1 MYTEG
6 RSRHALDMSQTT
18 RALPRLPRNWSRL
31 CHETGLFLRSIG
43 LGIVV
48 TTFQGFFTNNFSEPE
63 QVAIRQNRVT
73 ALLRALIHAL
83 PLGLAIFEI
92 FINWKG
98 LYVGAL
104 FDKQNYLQFVA
115 KAHEIL
121 IQASTATI
129 MLSYTR
135 YQISASNGIPFG
147 AVLGAFQF
155 LQVSYLWSV
164 EFWSAIMSSDFQLRK
179 KSGFAVLILIC
190 ITVATTAGPS
200 SANLLIA
207 RQGIWLEKSM
217 FLAVNATFQDIW
229 PDQLDDD
236 KVSSDCKRVKT
247 SQIESGDAGGCPAAA
262 LYRMES
268 YIPSIMEDSNNHTL
282 QKIGVDTPDN
292 VYLKSLLIA
301 HCVGGFKDQVCATT
315 PHDAL
320 LGGLIKDTDAH
331 YPQEISGA
339 LQGYHVLGKDYYQPY
354 ATAICATDT
363 VQNSSD
369 QGLLRFAR
377 LTDTFSKSEGNREL
391 VSIPG
396 ATKGQSTYDIPG
408 NTSQFR
414 VDWINLPQEIF
425 ATGIPGAIIVH
436 PQSSSNL
443 SYNITTCTLNA
454 GWGSSLAFTDNID
467 AEISS
472 HMTQLPSSWDAQTI
486 FTDTYENLFQSF
498 PMFGK
503 RSNFSFSYPQRHINI
518 SKSYMDFINPEVIRL
533 DNSSFGLVSGIMSLL
548 PSQPQEHDLAWVL
561 SMLLATAL
569 SSTGNYLDAAGSC
582 P

>member
-18 RALPRLPRNWSRL
+18 RPLPRLPRNWSRL

-43 LGIVV
+43 LGILV
-48 TTFQGFFTNNFSEPE
+48 TTFQGFFTNNFLEPE

-92 FINWKG
+92 VINWKG
-98 LYVGAL
+98 LYVGAI

-121 IQASTATI
+121 IQASIATI

-135 YQISASNGIPFG
+135 YQISSSNGIPFG

-164 EFWSAIMSSDFQLRK
+164 EFWSAIISNDFRPRK

-190 ITVATTAGPS
+190 ITVAATAGPS

-207 RQGIWLEKSM
+207 RQGIWPEKSM
-217 FLAVNATFQDIW
+217 FLAVNATVQNIW
-229 PDQLDDD
+229 PDRLDDE
-236 KVSSDCKRVKT
+236 KVSSDCKKVNS
-247 SQIESGDAGGCPAAA
+247 SQIQSGGCPVAA
-262 LYRMES
+262 LYSSVYSSES
-268 YIPSIMEDSNNHTL
+268 YLASVMEESDNHTL
-282 QKIGVDTPDN
+282 QSLDVDTFVN
-292 VYLKSLLIA
+292 LFEKMLLVA
-301 HCVGGFKDQVCATT
+301 NCVEGFKDQLCATT
-315 PHDAL
+315 PHDVL
-320 LGGLIKDTDAH
+320 LGGLIEDTNAH
-331 YPQEISGA
+331 IQEEDSRA
-339 LQGYHVLGKDYYQPY
+339 LQSYHVLEKDYYQPY
-354 ATAICATDT
+354 ATAICVTDT

-369 QGLLRFAR
+369 QALLRFAR
-377 LTDTFSKSEGNREL
+377 LADTSSEAEGNREL
-391 VSIPG
+391 VSVPG

-414 VDWINLPQEIF
+414 VDWKNLPQETF

-454 GWGSSLAFTDNID
+454 GWGSSSAFTDIYENIVR
-467 AEISS
+467 S
-472 HMTQLPSSWDAQTI
+472 HMTQLPSSWDLTLVFQ
-486 FTDTYENLFQSF
+486 DTYEHVFQSF
-498 PMFGK
+498 PMFGS
-503 RSNFSFSYPQRHINI
+503 RSNFSYPQRHINI
-518 SKSYMDFINPEVIRL
+518 SKSWIDFINPEFTRP
-533 DNSSFGLVSGIMSLL
+533 DNASISFMSELMSLL
-548 PSQPQEHDLAWVL
+548 PSQPQEHDFAWTL

-569 SSTGNYLDAAGSC
+569 ASTGNHLDAAGSC